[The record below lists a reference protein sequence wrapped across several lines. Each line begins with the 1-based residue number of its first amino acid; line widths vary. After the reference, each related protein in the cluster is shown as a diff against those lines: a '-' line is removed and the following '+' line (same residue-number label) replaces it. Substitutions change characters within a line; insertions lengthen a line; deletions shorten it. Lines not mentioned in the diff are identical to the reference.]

1 MLNELG
7 LPPQNR
13 RAVIIDDYVEMAAFL
28 RDLCAASG
36 YQARV
41 FERAGDLDPQTFMDA
56 DVLFLDLSL
65 PDTDGVQFMRRL
77 GGLHC
82 QTPIILISGH
92 ASCILS
98 AAASAGREAGLKVIG
113 SLRKPFSI
121 ADYDSLMQRLE
132 VEAEQAA
139 VHGLLTAD
147 AMQEALEHN
156 RIEPYFQP
164 KIDLRKLEVCGF
176 EALARLRLEDG
187 RILLPDQFIPTAS
200 ECGLGN
206 ALTDR
211 MLILSLD
218 AWRDWAARGADW
230 SLAVNIPVSRLAD
243 VQFPDRLEELT
254 ELWGIDRRKLILEIT
269 ETELLD
275 HHANA
280 MDTLARL
287 GMKRFCLAVD
297 DFGTGFS
304 SLMQLKRLPCVELK
318 IDRSFV
324 SDMHRDRHSE
334 VIVRKSIEIGQ
345 ELGLT
350 VTAEGIE
357 SQEDVDALRAMNC
370 DQGQGYF
377 ISRPESR
384 QQIATSYIDGFAA

>member
-1 MLNELG
+1 MEANSIPESG
-7 LPPQNR
+7 KH
-13 RAVIIDDYVEMAAFL
+13 AVIIDDFVEMAHFL

-36 YQARV
+36 FESTLY
-41 FERAGDLDPQTFMDA
+41 ERATDLDAETFTIA

-65 PDTDGVQFMRRL
+65 PDMDGVQFMRRL
-77 GGLHC
+77 GSLRC
-82 QTPIILISGH
+82 RTPIILISGH
-92 ASCILS
+92 ADSILS
-98 AAASAGREAGLKVIG
+98 AAASAGREAGLEILG
-113 SLRKPFSI
+113 TLHKPFSI
-121 ADYDSLMQRLE
+121 DDFDRLISTVQERPVATEMGPLMSAAAF
-132 VEAEQAA
+132 EA
-139 VHGLLTAD
+139 
-147 AMQEALEHN
+147 ALEQN
-156 RIEPYFQP
+156 RIEPYFQA
-164 KIDLRKLEVCGF
+164 KIDLRRSEVCGF
-176 EALARLRLEDG
+176 EALARLRLDDG
-187 RILLPDQFIPTAS
+187 SILLPEQFIPAAV
-200 ECGLGN
+200 EYGLGD

-230 SLAVNIPVSRLAD
+230 TLSVNIPVSCLAD

-254 ELWGIDRRKLILEIT
+254 TLWSIDRRKLILEIT

-275 HHANA
+275 HHPTA

-287 GMKRFCLAVD
+287 GMKRFSLAVD

-324 SDMHRDRHSE
+324 KDMHRDRHCE
-334 VIVRKSIEIGQ
+334 VIVRKSIEIGHD
-345 ELGLT
+345 LGLI

-357 SQEDVDALRAMNC
+357 RQEDVDLLREMGC

-384 QQIATSYIDGFAA
+384 RQVSLAYIEGFAA

>member
-1 MLNELG
+1 MLDNNLT
-7 LPPQNR
+7 QNAKK
-13 RAVIIDDYVEMAAFL
+13 AVIIDDFIEIAEFL
-28 RDLCAASG
+28 RDLCATSG
-36 YQARV
+36 YVATLY
-41 FERAGDLDPQTFMDA
+41 ERTSDLAPRAFMDA
-56 DVLFLDLSL
+56 DILFLDLSL
-65 PDTDGVQFMRRL
+65 PDTDGVQFMRQL

-82 QTPIILISGH
+82 PTPIILISGH

-98 AAASAGREAGLKVIG
+98 AAVSAGRESGLNVIG
-113 SLRKPFSI
+113 ALRKPFSI
-121 ADYDSLMQRLE
+121 ADYDALMATLE
-132 VEAEQAA
+132 SSIGNPALP
-139 VHGLLTAD
+139 LLTED
-147 AMQEALEHN
+147 ELQEALENN
-156 RIEPYFQP
+156 RIEPFFQP
-164 KIDLRKLEVCGF
+164 KIDLRQLEVCGF
-176 EALARLRLEDG
+176 EALARIRLDDG
-187 RILLPDQFIPTAS
+187 RIILPDQFIPTAS

-218 AWRDWAARGADW
+218 AWRDWGARGNDW

-243 VQFPDRLEELT
+243 VQFPDRLEELAD
-254 ELWGIDRRKLILEIT
+254 LWGIDRRKLILEIT
-269 ETELLD
+269 ESELLD
-275 HHANA
+275 HHPTA

-287 GMKRFCLAVD
+287 GMKRFSLAVD

-334 VIVRKSIEIGQ
+334 VIVRKSIEIGH
-345 ELGLT
+345 ELGLI

-357 SQEDVDALRAMNC
+357 SQEDVDTLRSMGC

-384 QQIATSYIDGFAA
+384 QQIANSYIDGFAA

>member
-1 MLNELG
+1 MMNTSS
-7 LPPQNR
+7 LPENAKK
-13 RAVIIDDYVEMAAFL
+13 AVIIDDFVEMAEFL

-36 YQARV
+36 YVAKLYERTADVDPAV
-41 FERAGDLDPQTFMDA
+41 FLNA

-65 PDTDGVQFMRRL
+65 PETDGVQFMRQL
-77 GGLHC
+77 GGLRC

-98 AAASAGREAGLKVIG
+98 AAVSAGRESGLNVIG
-113 SLRKPFSI
+113 GLRKPFSI
-121 ADYDSLMQRLE
+121 ADYDALMTTLE
-132 VEAEQAA
+132 SAADQAA
-139 VHGLLTAD
+139 SPLVTPEM
-147 AMQEALEHN
+147 MQEALDNN

-164 KIDLRKLEVCGF
+164 KIDLRRLEVCGF
-176 EALARLRLEDG
+176 EALARLRLPDG
-187 RILLPDQFIPTAS
+187 RIVLPDQFIPTAS

-218 AWRDWAARGADW
+218 AWRDWAARGSDW
-230 SLAVNIPVSRLAD
+230 SLAVNIPISRLAD
-243 VQFPDRLEELT
+243 VQFPDRLEELAD
-254 ELWGIDRRKLILEIT
+254 LWGIDRRQLILEIT

-275 HHANA
+275 HHPTA

-287 GMKRFCLAVD
+287 GMKRFSLAVD

-334 VIVRKSIEIGQ
+334 VIVRKSIEIGH
-345 ELGLT
+345 ELGLI

-357 SQEDVDALRAMNC
+357 SQDDVDALRAMGC

>member
-1 MLNELG
+1 MPDTLC
-7 LPPQNR
+7 PKQNAKK
-13 RAVIIDDYVEMAAFL
+13 AVIIDDFVGMAEFL

-36 YQARV
+36 YAAAWY
-41 FERAGDLDPQTFMDA
+41 ERACDLDPKAFMDA

-65 PDTDGVQFMRRL
+65 PDTDGVQFMRQL
-77 GGLHC
+77 GGLRC
-82 QTPIILISGH
+82 PTPIILISGH

-98 AAASAGREAGLKVIG
+98 AAVSAGRESGLNVIG

-121 ADYDSLMQRLE
+121 ADYDALMTTLE
-132 VEAEQAA
+132 CAA
-139 VHGLLTAD
+139 LHATQPLLTAD
-147 AMQEALEHN
+147 ELQEALENN
-156 RIEPYFQP
+156 RIEPFFQP
-164 KIDLRKLEVCGF
+164 KIDLRRLEVCGF
-176 EALARLRLEDG
+176 EALARIRLEDG
-187 RILLPDQFIPTAS
+187 RIVLPDQFIPTAS

-218 AWRDWAARGADW
+218 AWRDWAARGSDW

-243 VQFPDRLEELT
+243 VQFPDRLEELAD
-254 ELWGIDRRKLILEIT
+254 LWGIDRRQFILEIT

-275 HHANA
+275 HHSNA

-287 GMKRFCLAVD
+287 GMKRFSLALD

-324 SDMHRDRHSE
+324 ADMHRDRHSE
-334 VIVRKSIEIGQ
+334 VIVRKSIEIGH
-345 ELGLT
+345 ELGLI

-357 SQEDVDALRAMNC
+357 SQDDVDALRAMGC

-384 QQIATSYIDGFAA
+384 QQIATSYIDRFAA